1 MIDKSE
7 FLFQTTEEQK
17 VKLADII
24 CDMVASN
31 IDIEFI
37 TKINKIAKYD
47 QGVFDLREIWSN
59 SKNDLNERK
68 EIIKDL
74 QDAIDDYKFIF

>member
-47 QGVFDLREIWSN
+47 QGVFDLMEIWSN